1 MEEAPP
7 IICESEKP
15 KEDDNEINFIEE
27 LKIKQDNEEYRIK
40 FETKGNGL
48 IIKVVS
54 ESSKEIIHYQQ
65 YYNLYDLQKILIFSA
80 YKYVNDII
88 NVLKELKMEI
98 EKKNNE
104 IIIKFN
110 AFMPNGQKRFIKLN
124 LKRYILNDKEM
135 VKYALDEIISIKNN
149 MKNKEEIY
157 NEEKIKNENE
167 IKKLKEI
174 ISKAE
179 AKISKLELDNMNYK
193 NEISNLKNEN
203 GKLWKEINQ
212 IKLNNINQYDSY
224 NPINQFQGNAQNN
237 NIYNN
242 INNNNINNNM
252 YKTQIYRNLNNN
264 NVNQNYSQSNI
275 NPNNYNNYQN
285 QSNPPGGMRN
295 PNLLNYN
302 FEILEKNPEVF
313 IKLIDD
319 VNQKVKF
326 ECTIINN
333 GNKTYPGNENTKLV
347 FFKNNL
353 TNIGEIDLGGL
364 QPYQKE
370 KLNLDFSGEVF
381 FGPINFIVM
390 GLKIDGEFIDK
401 PIRFKV
407 VNKLVIIEWFRRD
420 YKIKK
425 EDYSDEALLNILKKY
440 DYDLENASA
449 SLKQYRNN

>member
-7 IICESEKP
+7 IIYDTDTP
-15 KEDDNEINFIEE
+15 KVDDNEINFIEE
-27 LKIKQDNEEYRIK
+27 LKIKQENEEYRIK

-124 LKRYILNDKEM
+124 LKKYILNDKEM

-203 GKLWKEINQ
+203 EKLWKEINQ
-212 IKLNNINQYDSY
+212 IKLNNNYDSKSKLKSNLDNRNIENRIETDDSKSQEENEENEEDEIDDNNSILPKKNKKETEY
-224 NPINQFQGNAQNN
+224 NGEVEYQDNPKG
-237 NIYNN
+237 
-242 INNNNINNNM
+242 
-252 YKTQIYRNLNNN
+252 YRFK
-264 NVNQNYSQSNI
+264 I
-275 NPNNYNNYQN
+275 
-285 QSNPPGGMRN
+285 
-295 PNLLNYN
+295 
-302 FEILEKNPEVF
+302 FEKNPETF
-313 IKLIDD
+313 TKIINSENEI
-319 VNQKVKF
+319 VNLEF
-326 ECTIINN
+326 TIINKSS
-333 GNKTYPGNENTKLV
+333 KTFPGNGMTKILFYKNGIVNIKEISLSQIKRGQKKRLMLV
-347 FFKNNL
+347 F
-353 TNIGEIDLGGL
+353 
-364 QPYQKE
+364 QKIY
-370 KLNLDFSGEVF
+370 F
-381 FGPINFIVM
+381 M
-390 GLKIDGEFIDK
+390 
-401 PIRFKV
+401 
-407 VNKLVIIEWFRRD
+407 
-420 YKIKK
+420 
-425 EDYSDEALLNILKKY
+425 
-440 DYDLENASA
+440 EN
-449 SLKQYRNN
+449 

>member
-7 IICESEKP
+7 IICETEEP
-15 KEDDNEINFIEE
+15 KVDSKETNSFEE
-27 LKIKQDNEEYRIK
+27 VKIKQENEEYRIK

-110 AFMPNGQKRFIKLN
+110 AFMQNGQKRFIKLN

-167 IKKLKEI
+167 IKNLKEI

-237 NIYNN
+237 NIYNTS
-242 INNNNINNNM
+242 ITK
-252 YKTQIYRNLNNN
+252 YY
-264 NVNQNYSQSNI
+264 
-275 NPNNYNNYQN
+275 
-285 QSNPPGGMRN
+285 
-295 PNLLNYN
+295 
-302 FEILEKNPEVF
+302 LE
-313 IKLIDD
+313 
-319 VNQKVKF
+319 
-326 ECTIINN
+326 
-333 GNKTYPGNENTKLV
+333 
-347 FFKNNL
+347 
-353 TNIGEIDLGGL
+353 
-364 QPYQKE
+364 
-370 KLNLDFSGEVF
+370 
-381 FGPINFIVM
+381 
-390 GLKIDGEFIDK
+390 
-401 PIRFKV
+401 
-407 VNKLVIIEWFRRD
+407 
-420 YKIKK
+420 
-425 EDYSDEALLNILKKY
+425 A
-440 DYDLENASA
+440 
-449 SLKQYRNN
+449 